1 MGVLQLKSFVPDAVQ
16 SRVVETPKM
25 RRPLSSNFSKF
36 SVMPKNKLAALLIY
50 SAVSAIAASG
60 ASATSDADGPWRMYS
75 EEPNGDVHFFDP
87 SRVKS
92 SGTVHQAWSRIR
104 YKTSVMGAASYQ
116 SLLEVDCSEGT
127 ERILQNTFFSD
138 KQWTKPSMSPD
149 KMAKP
154 KRAIAKGSATERLTK
169 ILCDQ

>member
-1 MGVLQLKSFVPDAVQ
+1 MTKTTTAS
-16 SRVVETPKM
+16 
-25 RRPLSSNFSKF
+25 
-36 SVMPKNKLAALLIY
+36 LLI
-50 SAVSAIAASG
+50 SCAFCAIAACG
-60 ASATSDADGPWRMYS
+60 ASAAGDADGPWRMYS

-116 SLLEVDCSEGT
+116 SLMEVDCSDGT

-154 KRAIAKGSATERLTK
+154 KRAIPKGSATERLSK
-169 ILCDQ
+169 ILCAQ

>member
-1 MGVLQLKSFVPDAVQ
+1 
-16 SRVVETPKM
+16 
-25 RRPLSSNFSKF
+25 
-36 SVMPKNKLAALLIY
+36 
-50 SAVSAIAASG
+50 
-60 ASATSDADGPWRMYS
+60 MYS